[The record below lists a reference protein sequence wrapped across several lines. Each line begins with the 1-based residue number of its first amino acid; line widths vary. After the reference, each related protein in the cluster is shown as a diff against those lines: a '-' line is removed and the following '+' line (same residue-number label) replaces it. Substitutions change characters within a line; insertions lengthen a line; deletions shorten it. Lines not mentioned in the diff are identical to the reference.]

1 MLNILHEKI
10 NEIIPIVGVTQSSDG
25 SYQIHYDNE
34 TPNADQQ
41 QQIDQII
48 QNFPIEILKIQKI
61 EELDN
66 NWQEILKNGWTT
78 PYGWKL
84 GIDNQDVTLLTGA
97 FILAKEANNMGLSNT
112 GTVIDMDGKSH
123 ELSLQD
129 LTILMIQYGQF
140 RSQLSSQDALKR
152 ELINNASTIEELNNI
167 SI

>member
-10 NEIIPIVGVTQSSDG
+10 DEIIAIVGVTQSPDG
-25 SYQIHYDNE
+25 SYQIHYENE
-34 TPNADQQ
+34 TPNPTQQ

-48 QNFPIEILKIQKI
+48 QNLPIEILKIQKL

-84 GIDNQDVTLLTGA
+84 GVDTQDVTLLTGA
-97 FILAKEANNMGLSNT
+97 FILAKEAHSMGLSST
-112 GTVIDMDGKSH
+112 GTIIDMDGRSH

-129 LTILMIQYGQF
+129 MTTLMLQYGQF

-152 ELINNASTIEELNNI
+152 ELIKNAN
-167 SI
+167 SIDSLDEII

>member
-10 NEIIPIVGVTQSSDG
+10 DEIIAIVGVTQSPDG
-25 SYQIHYDNE
+25 SYQIHYENE
-34 TPNADQQ
+34 TPNPTQQ

-48 QNFPIEILKIQKI
+48 QNLPIEILKIQKL

-84 GIDNQDVTLLTGA
+84 GIDTQDVTLLTGA
-97 FILAKEANNMGLSNT
+97 FILAKEAHSMGLSST
-112 GTVIDMDGKSH
+112 GTIIDMGGQSH
-123 ELSLQD
+123 ELSIQD
-129 LTILMIQYGQF
+129 MTILMLQYGQF

-152 ELINNASTIEELNNI
+152 ELIKNAN
-167 SI
+167 SIDSLDQII